1 MGTAADYSSCRICGW
16 SATCESNAT
25 THADAARWRSR
36 SHGTDDAKSTNDAA
50 SYANEF
56 ADVWPA
62 GRRSR
67 CKSDGPNDATDDAE
81 STDDATSNA
90 AEPTDVWPAGWRW
103 YVWSSRSADC
113 RSTRTRRGCC
123 GSCKY
128 RDS

>member
-36 SHGTDDAKSTNDAA
+36 SHGTDEAKSTNDAADDAVTHGATDDAKSRNDAA

-62 GRRSR
+62 GWRSR

-90 AEPTDVWPAGWRW
+90 AEPTD
-103 YVWSSRSADC
+103 
-113 RSTRTRRGCC
+113 
-123 GSCKY
+123 
-128 RDS
+128 